1 MIKINNISIIY
12 YPYVIQMILKKSTS
26 LIVLQQAKQNKMKTL
41 ISTLLLMHVINICY
55 SQVGIN
61 TLNPNASLEVV
72 ASNQATPNNTD
83 GILIPR
89 IDAFPATI
97 PTVNQDAMLVYLT
110 TTSGSNTPGFY
121 YWNNATTSWLPISST
136 AIPGWE
142 LTGNLGTVNGTNF
155 IGTTDS
161 QAFDIR
167 TNDVIHHRI
176 TTLGQLEF
184 LNTGNSIYIGEN
196 TGASDDTTLDKLNVF
211 IGNNVGP
218 SITTGV
224 TATYQARNNT
234 AIGYEAYNSATTGYA
249 NSVLGYRSGASLTT
263 GRWNSAFGYG
273 SLENATAVEYN
284 TAIGYDALQNVD
296 GPSNTA
302 IGFRALAGSLNP
314 LVGTARNNTAI
325 GEGAGR
331 RIQDGRN
338 NIYLGKDTDEF
349 NTNGSRNTIIG
360 TDAGAAIGSFRV
372 IDGRILIGYEAGFGS
387 GGTDNTLYI
396 ENSRSNTPLIYGEFD
411 NDIVRIGGQL
421 QVVFNDDTTSGAI
434 YSFPT
439 TDGTTGQ
446 VLTTDGAGTIN
457 WPNATGGSTDAD
469 WFEAGTTTAPDAITD
484 NIFTNGNV
492 GIGDNTPDANL
503 DIEGTGDIT
512 MILNADTDNS
522 GESDNPLFRLIQ
534 DGGGTT
540 GNIGLIGNSGTQFTG
555 SSSNDLFLSTTSSAS
570 NIQIA
575 PNNNLVGTFRA
586 NGQFQLNDYTTATS
600 HTGTAT
606 FYLRLMQ
613 LTTTFCWRN

>member
-1 MIKINNISIIY
+1 ML
-12 YPYVIQMILKKSTS
+12 LKKSTS

-41 ISTLLLMHVINICY
+41 ISTLLLMLVINICY

-360 TDAGAAIGSFRV
+360 TDAGAAIGSSRV

-457 WPNATGGSTDAD
+457 WSNATGGSTDAD

-512 MILNADTDNS
+512 MILNADADNS

>member
-1 MIKINNISIIY
+1 
-12 YPYVIQMILKKSTS
+12 MILKKSTS

-360 TDAGAAIGSFRV
+360 TDAGAAIGSSRV

-457 WPNATGGSTDAD
+457 WSNATGGSTDAD
-469 WFEAGTTTAPDAITD
+469 WFEAGTTIAPNAITD

-512 MILNADTDNS
+512 MILNADADNS

>member
-1 MIKINNISIIY
+1 ML
-12 YPYVIQMILKKSTS
+12 LKKSTS

-41 ISTLLLMHVINICY
+41 ISTLLLMLVINICY

-360 TDAGAAIGSFRV
+360 TDAGAAIGSSRV

-457 WPNATGGSTDAD
+457 WSNATGGSTDAD

-512 MILNADTDNS
+512 MILNADADNS

-606 FYLRLMQ
+606 IYLRLMQ